1 MDCSCTWSVLRDI
14 RRCWIVTRWSLARLV
29 VLSWACAFWRD
40 CVEVVEMIA
49 VRVWGIPKHF
59 VWWSVCSQVRS
70 PIL

>member
-1 MDCSCTWSVLRDI
+1 M
-14 RRCWIVTRWSLARLV
+14 TRWSLARLV